1 MRIRAIEGS
10 KEDLHAGKAV
20 STTDLGWMNH
30 GSDLGWRILI
40 LRNPLQKEF
49 PLWTFASAVAANEN
63 RILCI
68 ETT

>member
-10 KEDLHAGKAV
+10 KEDLLASKAAIA
-20 STTDLGWMNH
+20 TDLSWMNH

-63 RILCI
+63 RILRI
-68 ETT
+68 